1 MNTEERI
8 ARLEESN
15 QELREEVKNL
25 VFQISLLGAPTNV
38 NRMLYEYDLN
48 EQDYHKILDLMD
60 EIRNE
65 LCSHREYTFAMYE
78 KRMHEIFSGRHRLE
92 NDYHFLKLLRVHF
105 LKTEAIKR
113 YLLPFTEI
121 CRNTRV
127 SWKMPEILVYISNM

>member
-25 VFQISLLGAPTNV
+25 AFQISLLGVPTNV
-38 NRMLYEYDLN
+38 NKMLYEYDLN

-92 NDYHFLKLLRVHF
+92 NDYHFF
-105 LKTEAIKR
+105 EAVACAFFEDRR
-113 YLLPFTEI
+113 YQEVFVTLYGNMPKYEGLMEDA
-121 CRNTRV
+121 RNTG
-127 SWKMPEILVYISNM
+127 LYQ

>member
-8 ARLEESN
+8 TRLEESN
-15 QELREEVKNL
+15 QELREKVKDL
-25 VFQISLLGAPTNV
+25 AFRILLLGAPTNV

-92 NDYHFLKLLRVHF
+92 NDYHFF
-105 LKTEAIKR
+105 EAVARAFFEDRSYQEVFATLYGNMPK
-113 YLLPFTEI
+113 YEGLMEDA
-121 CRNTRV
+121 RNTG
-127 SWKMPEILVYISNM
+127 LYQ